1 MTTRHRRDRGMVTA
15 ELAVAVP
22 AVVLV
27 LALCLAAVRV
37 AVDQV
42 RCVDAARIAARAAA
56 RGDPIDRVR
65 SLGRSAA
72 PAGAQVEVHAAP
84 LGAAVTVTADA
95 GGWAGLPRWT
105 LRAVAVTPTET
116 PP

>member
-1 MTTRHRRDRGMVTA
+1 MVTA

-56 RGDPIDRVR
+56 RGDPVERVVA
-65 SLGRSAA
+65 LARSAA
-72 PAGAQVEVHAAP
+72 PTGARVEVHAAP
-84 LGAAVTVTADA
+84 LGVAVTVSADA
-95 GGWAGLPRWT
+95 GGWAGLPGWT
-105 LRAVAVTPTET
+105 LRAVGVTPTEV